1 MIRSRLVWLS
11 ALWLGVLIHL
21 DWHLGR
27 PGPSHLSFG
36 LPYHW
41 LIAVVAFA
49 PLPWLLRRRWPD
61 SLTQASVLVIAL
73 GIMLGQGVEL
83 LGEAIHFGL
92 GSEPF
97 TNPVRWRI
105 FAEFLA
111 AGILTYLVSAVIAA
125 RHMERTAT

>member
-1 MIRSRLVWLS
+1 MIRSSLVWLS
-11 ALWLGVLIHL
+11 ALWLGVLIHV

-36 LPYHW
+36 FPYHW
-41 LIAVVAFA
+41 LLALVAFG
-49 PLPWLLRRRWPD
+49 PLPWLLRRRWPN

-73 GIMLGQGVEL
+73 GVVLGQGLEP
-83 LGEAIHFGL
+83 LGEVIHFDR

-97 TNPVRWRI
+97 VNAVRWRI

-111 AGILTYLVSAVIAA
+111 AGVLTYVLNAVIAG
-125 RHMERTAT
+125 RRTD

>member
-1 MIRSRLVWLS
+1 MIRSSLVWLS
-11 ALWLGVLIHL
+11 ALWLGVLIHV

-36 LPYHW
+36 LSYHW
-41 LIAVVAFA
+41 LLAVVAFA

-73 GIMLGQGVEL
+73 GVVMGQGFEP
-83 LGEAIHFGL
+83 LGEAILFDYGP
-92 GSEPF
+92 EPF
-97 TNPVRWRI
+97 TNAVRWRI

-111 AGILTYLVSAVIAA
+111 AGILTYLFSAAITRRRMDRAA
-125 RHMERTAT
+125 A

>member
-1 MIRSRLVWLS
+1 MIRSRLFWLS

-41 LIAVVAFA
+41 LLGVVAFA
-49 PLPWLLRRRWPD
+49 PLPWLLRRRWPR
-61 SLTQASVLVIAL
+61 SLTRASVLVIAL
-73 GIMLGQGVEL
+73 GVVLGQGLEP
-83 LGEAIHFGL
+83 LGEAILDH

-105 FAEFLA
+105 FGEFLA
-111 AGILTYLVSAVIAA
+111 TGVLTYLVSAVIAA
-125 RHMERTAT
+125 RHMLRAAV